1 MPQWFLK
8 TNKAGIPFSGVII
21 GFCFALLAFLS
32 LSAGSNVAFSWLSN
46 LSALSSLVGWT
57 CICYCYTRFK
67 KACDVQ
73 GKPRTFF
80 R

>member
-1 MPQWFLK
+1 MPRWFLK

-32 LSAGSNVAFSWLSN
+32 LSAGSNKAFSWLSN
-46 LSALSSLVGWT
+46 LSALSSLFGWI
-57 CICYCYTRFK
+57 CICYCYVRFK

-73 GKPRTFF
+73 GTTT
-80 R
+80 